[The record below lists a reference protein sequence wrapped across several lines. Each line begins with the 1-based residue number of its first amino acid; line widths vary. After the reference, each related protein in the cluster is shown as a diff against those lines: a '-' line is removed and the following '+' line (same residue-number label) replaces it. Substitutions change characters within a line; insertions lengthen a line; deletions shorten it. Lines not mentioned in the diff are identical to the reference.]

1 MKILFIANH
10 FPPINNSASIRILN
24 YVNHLQV
31 MGNEV
36 MVLTP
41 DYPKD
46 FINYDE
52 ELLYKINTNIKVIRV
67 DMGSIYKRIYPKKS
81 RQIGNDSPAKA
92 SKKNILKSSI
102 KRNLAIPDSYIE
114 WKNNAAKIGDK
125 LIKKNKVDII
135 ISTHETPSCHLAGL
149 KLKKNNPEV
158 KWITYWSDPWT
169 FEYYR
174 SRESLLKRNVEKWLE
189 RNVVKKSDKFLF
201 TTEETRDL
209 YISSYSIP
217 KSRTAIVYRG
227 FEEYSRENSK
237 KFIGLLKKD
246 KINLVHTG
254 EIYTELRDT
263 RPLIEALKALEE
275 EERDIFDQINIVLVG
290 GVDNLKI
297 KKELKDIK
305 CVSLLSR
312 VPYEE
317 AQDYMHNSDGLL
329 LWGNKHGCQIPG
341 KVYEYFGVKLPIL
354 TILANNQDPVGK
366 LMKDVDKGPIIY
378 NNAQEIKEMIKE
390 FVKNKDKKEYWYEI
404 IPKYKWENVAKDLF
418 SKISD

>member
-341 KVYEYFGVKLPIL
+341 KVYEYFGVKSPIL

>member
-125 LIKKNKVDII
+125 LIKK
-135 ISTHETPSCHLAGL
+135 
-149 KLKKNNPEV
+149 
-158 KWITYWSDPWT
+158 
-169 FEYYR
+169 
-174 SRESLLKRNVEKWLE
+174 
-189 RNVVKKSDKFLF
+189 
-201 TTEETRDL
+201 
-209 YISSYSIP
+209 
-217 KSRTAIVYRG
+217 
-227 FEEYSRENSK
+227 
-237 KFIGLLKKD
+237 
-246 KINLVHTG
+246 
-254 EIYTELRDT
+254 
-263 RPLIEALKALEE
+263 
-275 EERDIFDQINIVLVG
+275 
-290 GVDNLKI
+290 I
-297 KKELKDIK
+297 K
-305 CVSLLSR
+305 
-312 VPYEE
+312 
-317 AQDYMHNSDGLL
+317 
-329 LWGNKHGCQIPG
+329 
-341 KVYEYFGVKLPIL
+341 
-354 TILANNQDPVGK
+354 
-366 LMKDVDKGPIIY
+366 
-378 NNAQEIKEMIKE
+378 
-390 FVKNKDKKEYWYEI
+390 
-404 IPKYKWENVAKDLF
+404 
-418 SKISD
+418 